1 MFAAANF
8 FVSQYRKLL
17 DLIYPCV
24 CAQCGASSA
33 QRHPP
38 GNPFF
43 CHSCWNALPRV
54 TGPCCPVCA
63 IPYPSEEALTY
74 SLFHRCGECREDA
87 PCFSRVIAPYLYEGG
102 LAKAIHLFKYGG
114 KNVLAGPLSELLF
127 HDLVSLEIDR
137 VMAIPLH
144 PKKLRSRGFN
154 QSLLLAHRISRHLGR
169 PLLIDALCRIRE
181 TPPQVGLSRKGR
193 KENIKGAFKVAQPHF
208 IQGRRILLVDDVYTT
223 GATLREGAKSLI
235 KAGADEVVVAALAR
249 MI

>member
-1 MFAAANF
+1 MFAAADF
-8 FVSQYRKLL
+8 LAFQYQRLL

-33 QRHPP
+33 QRHPV

-43 CHSCWNALPRV
+43 CYSCWNAVRRV
-54 TGPCCPVCA
+54 TGSCCPVCA
-63 IPYPSEEALTY
+63 IPYVSDAALTD

-87 PCFSRVIAPYLYEGG
+87 PYFSRAISPYLYEGTV
-102 LAKAIHLFKYGG
+102 AKAIHLFKYGG
-114 KNVLAGPLSELLF
+114 KNALAAPLSELF
-127 HDLVSLEIDR
+127 FNDLVSLTVDR

-154 QSLLLAHRISRHLGR
+154 QSLLLAHRISRYLGH
-169 PLLIDALCRIRE
+169 PLLIDALCRVRE

-193 KENIKGAFKVAQPHF
+193 KENLKGAFKVAYPHL

-223 GATLREGAKSLI
+223 GATLREGAKALI
-235 KAGADEVVVAALAR
+235 KAGAEEVVVAALAR